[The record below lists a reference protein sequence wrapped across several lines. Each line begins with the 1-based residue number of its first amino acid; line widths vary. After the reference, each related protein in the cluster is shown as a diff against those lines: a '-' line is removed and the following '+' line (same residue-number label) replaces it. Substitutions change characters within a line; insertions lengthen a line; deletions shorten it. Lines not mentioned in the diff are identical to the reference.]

1 MTSGLIKG
9 VIFDLDGTIVD
20 VPYDWDLI
28 KAELKTS
35 GQPIL
40 SHLEELDEPEKSR
53 KRRILE
59 EHELRAT
66 RAAVL
71 KTGIKKF
78 LEMLEKKGT
87 VRALVTNNSQKN
99 TDYIID
105 KFGLKFDVILSRETG
120 LWKPSAAPI
129 KAAMTALDLSPSQ
142 CCVVGD
148 SPFDIMAAEK
158 AGIKKIFIINDDR
171 DRFPPGKAEI
181 FSTVAELEAAVSPLL
196 NR

>member
-1 MTSGLIKG
+1 MTPALIRG

-28 KAELKTS
+28 KAELKT
-35 GQPIL
+35 GGRPIL

-53 KRRILE
+53 KQRILE
-59 EHELRAT
+59 GHELRAT
-66 RAAVL
+66 KAAVL

-78 LEMLEKKGT
+78 LNVLESKGT
-87 VRALVTNNSQKN
+87 ARALVTNNSQKN
-99 TDYIID
+99 TDYIIN
-105 KFGLKFDVILSRETG
+105 KFDLNFDVILSRETG

-129 KAAMTALDLSPSQ
+129 KAAMKALDLAPSQ

-148 SPFDIMAAEK
+148 SPFDIIAAEK
-158 AGIKKIFIINDDR
+158 AGIKKIYIINADR

-181 FSTVAELEAAVSPLL
+181 FATVAELEAAVSPLL
-196 NR
+196 N